1 MSDSAA
7 QPTDDPPPLE
17 LSLVAIAPARQP
29 RLPSLRRGGLSA
41 RVAPD
46 LPAVRRPARLHVR
59 AGARGRRRNR
69 APPVAGPCGKDS
81 PPLAPARGGRVLR
94 HVLLRLGHPLLSGQS
109 AFRPRRSDA
118 DAARA
123 GAVLLLA

>member
-1 MSDSAA
+1 MNDSAA
-7 QPTDDPPPLE
+7 PPTDDPPPLE
-17 LSLVAIAPARQP
+17 LPLFAIAPARQP

-46 LPAVRRPARLHVR
+46 RPAVRRPARLHVR
-59 AGARGRRRNR
+59 AGAGRRRRNR
-69 APPVAGPCGKDS
+69 TTTLAGPRGKDS
-81 PPLAPARGGRVLR
+81 PPLAPPGGGRVLL

-118 DAARA
+118 DA
-123 GAVLLLA
+123 